1 MDLNRFTVRAREGL
15 ASAQTQTFEQG
26 HQQVDVEHLLMALL
40 LQERGLATSIFNKA
54 EVQVAGLRQSVEQHL
69 AGLPAV
75 EGPSEAVDS
84 LYVTQRLN
92 SLLSRAEKEARK
104 LQDQFVS
111 VEHLLLAMT
120 GDKGKTGELFG
131 SFGVTRERLEK
142 ALGEVRGGQKVT
154 SRDPEST

>member
-26 HQQVDVEHLLMALL
+26 HQQVDVEHLLRALL
-40 LQERGLATSIFNKA
+40 LQERGLAASIFNKA

-75 EGPSEAVDS
+75 EGPSGAVDS

-92 SLLSRAEKEARK
+92 SLLSQGGERSRK
-104 LQDQFVS
+104 TAGPVCI
-111 VEHLLLAMT
+111 
-120 GDKGKTGELFG
+120 
-131 SFGVTRERLEK
+131 R
-142 ALGEVRGGQKVT
+142 
-154 SRDPEST
+154 